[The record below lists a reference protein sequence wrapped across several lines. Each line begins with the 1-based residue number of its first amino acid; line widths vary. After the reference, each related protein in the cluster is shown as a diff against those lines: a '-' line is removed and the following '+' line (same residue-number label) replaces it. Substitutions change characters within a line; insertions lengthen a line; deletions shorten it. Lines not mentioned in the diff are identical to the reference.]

1 MQETPRFIQGVHAFH
16 GGGLREPTP
25 LRPAVFYK
33 VPYDKRAQL
42 VYLRAGNSSA
52 EMIFLVL
59 NRAQRPM
66 RYFPIGAKGAVHVP
80 LVIVEDIEP
89 ETELTLSIGAPQGL
103 DGDVMVD
110 IGLVEI

>member
-1 MQETPRFIQGVHAFH
+1 MQEIPKFIQGVHAFR
-16 GGGLREPTP
+16 GAGLRELVP

-42 VYLRAGNSSA
+42 VYLRAGNATA

-66 RYFPIGAKGAVHVP
+66 RYFAIGAKGAIHVQ
-80 LVIVEDIEP
+80 LVIIEDIEP
-89 ETELTLSIGAPQGL
+89 ETDLTVSVGAPQGL
-103 DGDVMVD
+103 EGDVMID